1 MHNYDVEYPH
11 VQGKIIRRFRFTNT
25 VDHRC
30 IEIDFEDDTLLMF
43 KLDVH
48 LSEQA
53 DLAVMR
59 TGNTNDV
66 LALTPVPINSAP
78 PLSYPSLTDS

>member
-11 VQGKIIRRFRFTNT
+11 VHGKIIRRFRFTNT
-25 VDHRC
+25 ADHRC
-30 IEIDFEDDTLLMF
+30 IEIDFEDNTLLMF

-53 DLAVMR
+53 DLAVMS

-66 LALTPVPINSAP
+66 RPLTPVPINNAP
-78 PLSYPSLTDS
+78 AVAYPPITDS

>member
-1 MHNYDVEYPH
+1 MQNYDVEYPH
-11 VQGKIIRRFRFTNT
+11 VHGKIIRRFRFTNT
-25 VDHRC
+25 ADHRC

-53 DLAVMR
+53 DLAMMT
-59 TGNTNDV
+59 TGHTNNV
-66 LALTPVPINSAP
+66 LPLTPVPIKSAPAMAYP
-78 PLSYPSLTDS
+78 PLSDS

>member
-11 VQGKIIRRFRFTNT
+11 VHGKIIRRFRFTNT
-25 VDHRC
+25 ADHRC
-30 IEIDFEDDTLLMF
+30 IEIDFEDNTLLMF

-53 DLAVMR
+53 DLAVMS

-66 LALTPVPINSAP
+66 RPLTPVPINNAP
-78 PLSYPSLTDS
+78 AMTYPPMTDS